1 MIETLKPGQSVRCTI
16 LKAPRTEN
24 RQQTILRLMRKDAG
38 ISRALRKA
46 SRRRQQNMVIYNRG
60 NRDWFKRETVGKL
73 ARVAVGE
80 AWTML
85 YTPDLA
91 PDLRTVEKY
100 LQIKPA

>member
-1 MIETLKPGQSVRCTI
+1 MIETLKPGQSLRCTI

-24 RQQTILRLMRKDAG
+24 RQQTILRLMRKDAA

-73 ARVAVGE
+73 ARVAAGE
-80 AWTML
+80 TWTML